1 MMVLFISIFFFKKIK
16 NLLNIMLCTYKWNPT
31 FPASATSGKNVNNYV
46 LKYLLGS
53 FSFYLQEAKKTNKLK
68 SKES

>member
-1 MMVLFISIFFFKKIK
+1 
-16 NLLNIMLCTYKWNPT
+16 MLCTYKLNPT
-31 FPASATSGKNVNNYV
+31 FPASATSEKDVNNYV

-53 FSFYLQEAKKTNKLK
+53 FSFYLQEAKKTNKLE

>member
-1 MMVLFISIFFFKKIK
+1 
-16 NLLNIMLCTYKWNPT
+16 MLCTYKWNPT

-53 FSFYLQEAKKTNKLK
+53 FSFYLQEAKKNKQIKKQGILVITLK
-68 SKES
+68 NTSLGM